1 MASGVLP
8 LAVGDATRLLS
19 YLGDETKSYIATM
32 RLGSISDTQD
42 AWGSIQPIND
52 CLISDNEIEETIRT
66 FKGVIDQIPPM
77 YSAVHHEGQRL
88 YELAR
93 QGVEVERTPRRVDIM
108 ELEILSIE
116 ILDRVQQ
123 IRFRVKCSRGTY
135 VRTLCHDIGAQ
146 LGTGAYMS
154 DLIRTHSGAF
164 ALETAGRLEDIIA
177 NGLKVEN
184 ILSLDYPLSHLPAV
198 YLADPSETRTIIH
211 GGPIPWSAAAE
222 DGPIRIYS
230 SQKNLI
236 GIGKIDEEGLGAIL
250 KPVRVLAGSSAEC
263 NT

>member
-19 YLGDETKSYIATM
+19 YLGHETKTYIATM
-32 RLGSISDTQD
+32 ILGSISDTQD
-42 AWGSIQPIND
+42 AWGNIQPIND
-52 CLISDNEIEETIRT
+52 RAVSDNEIVETIRT
-66 FKGVIDQIPPM
+66 FTGVIEQIPPM

-108 ELEILSIE
+108 ELEILSTE
-116 ILDRVQQ
+116 WLDGVQQ
-123 IRFRVKCSRGTY
+123 VRFRVNCSRGTY
-135 VRTLCHDIGAQ
+135 VRTLCHDIGTH

-154 DLIRTHSGAF
+154 DLIRTNSGVF
-164 ALETAGRLEDIIA
+164 SLETAGKLEDIIVD
-177 NGLKVEN
+177 GLRVEN
-184 ILSLDYPLSHLPAV
+184 LLSLDYPLSHLPAV

-211 GGPIPWSAAAE
+211 GGPIPWSVAAG
-222 DGPIRIYS
+222 DSPVRIYS
-230 SQKNLI
+230 PEKNLI
-236 GIGKIDEEGLGAIL
+236 GIGKIDEEDLGVML
-250 KPVRVLAGSSAEC
+250 KPVRVLAGSSAKC